1 MERIA
6 EPPEKGIGLPER
18 PQKPMSWLWWSLA
31 FVLYTALLSVHLAG
45 LRMMWSDEFL
55 AWKLISDPSW
65 QHMFGS
71 LKEGVDGG
79 GLLFYMLGRLVAK
92 LAGLNPNTLRFF
104 YGAFCFSAAGL
115 LWGRILRR
123 YFSLVIA
130 VFCVGVVWLCSGGL
144 LFHLAEIRFYGQL
157 LLGLSCTVTGLLW
170 IEEASPSL
178 AACFLISFAANSLL
192 VTSHMLGVM
201 YSGLL
206 LSALLF
212 SRLSLLRRLMTALG
226 TLAAWCWL
234 VLILDIIRADSTA
247 LSWIMM
253 PHVSDLARNFVHT
266 PLFLGSAPQLSV
278 VVDACLLV
286 FAVAAAMVYL
296 LRKQP
301 ETRVSYGR
309 HLLIILSIPLMLVP
323 VVVYVLSHVYK
334 PLFTERYLMPGLMGR
349 MALVACGLWMLSLR
363 TAKKPSTWKT
373 TAWMTAVSLV
383 LIALHVQAVRE
394 MVHAYDPFSDLVPL
408 LHMSGDLPVI
418 LQDQPLIDQVRYYG
432 GVQGA
437 RFFFL
442 VDDRD
447 VKSHW
452 VSIAAMRR
460 GYEPAMTLNTDFI
473 TQHPKFLFIETPF
486 SRTLHMDKMVLN
498 DTRLTL
504 SPAGT
509 VSIRGVPADVYL
521 AEVTQSVPQRVV
533 RTR

>member
-6 EPPEKGIGLPER
+6 EHPEKGMGLPES
-18 PQKPMSWLWWSLA
+18 QKKTMSWLWWSLG
-31 FVLYTALLSVHLAG
+31 FVLYTALLSVHLAS

-79 GLLFYMLGRLVAK
+79 GPLFYTVGRLVAK
-92 LAGLNPNTLRFF
+92 FAGLHPNTLRFF
-104 YGAFCFSAAGL
+104 YGAFCFSVAGL

-130 VFCVGVVWLCSGGL
+130 VFCVGAVWLCSGGL

-178 AACFLISFAANSLL
+178 ATCFLIAFAANSLL

-206 LSALLF
+206 LTALLF
-212 SRLSLLRRLMTALG
+212 SRLSLLQRLMTALG

-234 VLILDIIRADSTA
+234 VLVLDVIQADSTA

-253 PHVSDLARNFVHT
+253 PHLSDLARNFGHT
-266 PLFLGSAPQLSV
+266 PFFIGAAPKLSV
-278 VVDACLLV
+278 VVDLCLLV
-286 FAVAAAMVYL
+286 FAVAAAVVYL
-296 LRKQP
+296 RRRQL

-349 MALVACGLWMLSLR
+349 MALVACGMWMVSLR
-363 TAKKPSTWKT
+363 TEGKPSNLRSVIL
-373 TAWMTAVSLV
+373 MTVTSLM
-383 LIALHVQAVRE
+383 LIALHIQVIRE
-394 MVHAYDPFSDLVPL
+394 LIRGYDPFSDLYPL
-408 LHMSGDLPVI
+408 LHMSGNLPVI
-418 LQDQPLIDQVRYYG
+418 LQDQPLIDQVRQYG
-432 GVQGA
+432 DSQGS

-447 VKSHW
+447 AKSHG

-460 GYEPAMTLNTDFI
+460 GYEPAMMLDTDFI

-486 SRTLHMDKMVLN
+486 SRNLHMDKMVLN

-504 SPAGT
+504 SSAGT

-521 AEVTQSVPQRVV
+521 AEVRRSIP
-533 RTR
+533 